1 PAKSP
6 METNTAPSNTS
17 EDTPERLAAVTR
29 RTVITDSRKSNS
41 ARPGPPWGN
50 MENNRC
56 TDCKSNGLRQMGNPN
71 LSDVFVTLLRDTKF
85 RRQEAGGRSRRQE
98 AGAGAGGRSRL
109 ERKRPA
115 CRRRKQ
121 RPCFQKASGTL
132 ALQSA

>member
-1 PAKSP
+1 MRAAASRVEKILIAGPEWAPVSKFARANTPAITDRKGVKKPAKSP

-85 RRQEAGGRSRRQE
+85 RRQVAVGRS
-98 AGAGAGGRSRL
+98 SW
-109 ERKRPA
+109 
-115 CRRRKQ
+115 
-121 RPCFQKASGTL
+121 
-132 ALQSA
+132 